1 LSNRARSTQ
10 DPPYQL
16 DGRRYGADRS
26 GFDQGDGRIAPP
38 YLPVK
43 CFRCGAEIPGA
54 ARFCASCGTVA
65 VDPHDATVVIETED
79 SEALF
84 RRVRMVLEGE
94 FDVEREL
101 ARGGMG
107 VIFKATEVG
116 LRRSVALKVL
126 PPELGLNVR
135 SAERFKR
142 EARMVAEL
150 DHPNIIPVYRVG
162 QLGGI
167 FFIAMKFIEGRSLG
181 LILDTQGALPVPVTL
196 QVLRG
201 ATRGLAYAHDRHIIH
216 RDIKGGNILVDQDG
230 RVMVSD
236 FGVALRAADVNLTAD
251 GTVIGTPP
259 FMSPEQCAGRRTGP
273 QSDQYSIGIVGFQML
288 TGAVPFRADTIA
300 GMMQHHFFTPAPD
313 VRQARDDVPPAL
325 AEVLNRTLQKDPA
338 ARYATTRDMLAA
350 LEAIPFSEDD
360 RRESEQMLRQ
370 LVQGTVM
377 PRVSA
382 RALPPLPDRPTMPLA
397 AAELGKRRLPVRV
410 GVAASGVLLLGLVLG
425 VLRLTARRGDATPG
439 PSAIPAAPATLQV
452 AKPLAASKPPVARP
466 PGGKLRM
473 LTRPTDAEIFIDGR
487 RVGAGAVVDLPLT
500 AGERR
505 LEVRAPGYRSFD
517 TTLVV
522 TVGST
527 LSLGRITL
535 SVAEQRP

>member
-1 LSNRARSTQ
+1 M
-10 DPPYQL
+10 
-16 DGRRYGADRS
+16 
-26 GFDQGDGRIAPP
+26 
-38 YLPVK
+38 K

-338 ARYATTRDMLAA
+338 ARYSTTRDMLAA

-439 PSAIPAAPATLQV
+439 PTAIPAAPATLQV

-527 LSLGRITL
+527 LTLGRITL